1 MNSKTAMFV
10 SILLM
15 MTSVTIWSVSAL
27 RAEPVEIE
35 SPTPRT
41 TDAVSSSTAALA
53 GQAIEEAASEA
64 ALSIQSSN
72 RLDLDIRL
80 IGATELQLA
89 AQ

>member
-15 MTSVTIWSVSAL
+15 MTSIMIWSVSVFS
-27 RAEPVEIE
+27 AEPVEIQT
-35 SPTPRT
+35 PTPRT
-41 TDAVSSSTAALA
+41 SDAVSSSTSSLA
-53 GQAIEEAASEA
+53 GRAIEEAASEA

>member
-10 SILLM
+10 SIVLM
-15 MTSVTIWSVSAL
+15 MTSITIWSVSVP

-35 SPTPRT
+35 TLTPPT
-41 TDAVSSSTAALA
+41 TDAVSSSTSSRA
-53 GQAIEEAASEA
+53 GQAIEEAATEA

-89 AQ
+89 AK

>member
-10 SILLM
+10 SILMLLA
-15 MTSVTIWSVSAL
+15 SITIWSVSVL
-27 RAEPVEIE
+27 SAEPVGIE
-35 SPTPRT
+35 TPSPRT
-41 TDAVSSSTAALA
+41 TDTASTSPSSIAA
-53 GQAIEEAASEA
+53 QAIEEAAIEA

-89 AQ
+89 AK